1 MYDRTCVIHGTKIE
15 RKIVRTNELKLN
27 LSSHGHLFGKVAQR
41 VVVLAVV
48 VVVARHGGPVLRWA
62 RRLQDRANFFW
73 HISQLKGLSP
83 ETKNANFKVKNQRIF
98 LKLQSISN

>member
-27 LSSHGHLFGKVAQR
+27 LSSHRHLFGKVAQR

-48 VVVARHGGPVLRWA
+48 VVVACHGGPVLVLVLAGEVTAA
-62 RRLQDRANFFW
+62 RHFFNIKF
-73 HISQLKGLSP
+73 ISIYQLCELLII
-83 ETKNANFKVKNQRIF
+83 N
-98 LKLQSISN
+98 